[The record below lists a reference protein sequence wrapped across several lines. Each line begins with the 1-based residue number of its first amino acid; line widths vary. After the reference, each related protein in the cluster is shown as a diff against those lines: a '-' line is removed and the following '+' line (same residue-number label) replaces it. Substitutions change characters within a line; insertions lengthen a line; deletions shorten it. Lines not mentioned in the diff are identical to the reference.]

1 MASKPAS
8 AHSKSSD
15 ATSLCLVIA
24 EAFVQGVQKKSLV
37 LPMELM
43 LITEGNCGSLV
54 SQGDGTCSA
63 APSLAAE
70 QPLPCPIL

>member
-43 LITEGNCGSLV
+43 PQEG
-54 SQGDGTCSA
+54 
-63 APSLAAE
+63 
-70 QPLPCPIL
+70 